1 MSSSSHLQPAFDRT
15 PYEVCGVESGLLG
28 FLSSTSGVEM
38 VATVGMLNNRIE
50 NLVTSDRILFGF
62 TPRIPAKSA
71 VSMNGKTLGSI
82 GRLSFITPGASV
94 TLHAD
99 GVMTSSA
106 CMLGR
111 SFLADLVE
119 SERQLRFDDI
129 DFIRA
134 FDSAHLAYLG
144 QLMFH
149 EVISP
154 GFGSSLF
161 AESIG
166 MAVALEIARYVH
178 GRQPDHGIRRGGLAP
193 WQMRRL
199 DSYVHDNLAGKLSLS
214 ELARLLGVSVRHLSR
229 VVKQTKG
236 VSVHRWIADCRLE
249 EARRLLSE
257 TSMPIQV
264 IALRAAFTSAASFS
278 TAFRA
283 TTGFSP
289 GQFRRMALG
298 EDTTRKSGRLIDA

>member
-1 MSSSSHLQPAFDRT
+1 
-15 PYEVCGVESGLLG
+15 
-28 FLSSTSGVEM
+28 M
-38 VATVGMLNNRIE
+38 VATVGMLNNKIE

-62 TPRIPAKSA
+62 TARIPANSA
-71 VSMNGKTLGSI
+71 VRMNGKTLGPI
-82 GRLSFITPGASV
+82 GRLSFIAPGVSV
-94 TLHAD
+94 TLRAD
-99 GVMTSSA
+99 GPLASSA
-106 CMLGR
+106 CMLSR
-111 SFLADLVE
+111 SFLADLAQTE
-119 SERQLRFDDI
+119 LELRLDDI
-129 DFIRA
+129 DYIRA
-134 FDSAHLAYLG
+134 FDSAHLTYLG
-144 QLMFH
+144 QSMFR
-149 EVISP
+149 EVVRP

-166 MAVALEIARYVH
+166 MAIALEIARYVH
-178 GRQPDHGIRRGGLAP
+178 GRQSDDGIRRGGLAP

-199 DSYVHDNLAGKLSLS
+199 DSYVRDNLAGKLSLS

-264 IALRAAFTSAASFS
+264 IAQRAAFNSAASFS

-283 TTGFSP
+283 TSGFSP
-289 GQFRRMALG
+289 GEFRRMTLG
-298 EDTTRKSGRLIDA
+298 EDAAGKSDRLIDA